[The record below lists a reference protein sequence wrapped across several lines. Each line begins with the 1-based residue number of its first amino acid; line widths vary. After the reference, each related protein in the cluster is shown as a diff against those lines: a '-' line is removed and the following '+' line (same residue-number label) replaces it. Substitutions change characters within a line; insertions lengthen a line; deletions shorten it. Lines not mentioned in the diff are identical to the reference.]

1 MAQIK
6 AKKTSTNDATLDYS
20 IFKKINGDHPLRDTD
35 CDCFVDYQARSRK
48 GAKIAAFNFDLAKEM
63 GLLPEDHPNVL
74 NHQLEKVLLDTFSL
88 VIINEYD
95 IMNKVPI
102 PEDEILP
109 GKYMATKYLQLQH
122 PNKQGKTSGDGRSIW
137 NGVFKNKKMSWD
149 ISSRGTGATRL
160 SPATSIHNKFWQTG
174 DPKISYGC
182 GYCDLDEGISTL
194 FFSEVL
200 HKNGL
205 PTERVLLVLEF
216 PKKLSIVVRAHP
228 NLLRPSH
235 MFNHLKQ
242 GNQKSLKSMVDYYI
256 DRQVANKFWK
266 DCPKGKRKYDYFLTK
281 QTEVFAKMAANFEDD
296 YIFCWLDWD
305 GDNILMDGG
314 IIDYGSVRQFGMF
327 HAEYRYDDV
336 QRFSTTIVEQKHKAK
351 YIVQTFAQI
360 VDFIKTGKKKN
371 IKHFN
376 NHRCLSYF
384 DQTFNAVKD
393 KNLAVKIGFKP
404 DDVEYLFKNKRNLLR
419 NFRDTFTYFERA
431 RSRRE
436 KYQVADGITR
446 DALFCMRDILRE
458 LPQMYLLR
466 EKILDRDEFLDIMKS
481 SYCKKEDLSSNHYR
495 DRMIDLFQKQ
505 YLDLVQ
511 AIARKSKKPKFEIV
525 LALTMRAS
533 IINKFDR
540 VTGDSI
546 TLITDRIMK
555 DIKKLDCDEIYRL
568 LSDFIEYQNHNPE
581 TKIHMDT
588 QHVKKSPII
597 RSMISI
603 VRENREGL

>member
-6 AKKTSTNDATLDYS
+6 FKRASQTNAHYDYS
-20 IFKKINGDHPLRDTD
+20 IFKKINGEHPLRETN
-35 CDCFVDYQARSRK
+35 CDCFVDYRARLRK
-48 GAKIAAFNFDLAKEM
+48 GAKVSAFNFGLAREM
-63 GLLPEDHPNVL
+63 GLLSDDHPNEL
-74 NHQLEKVLLDTFSL
+74 NAELEKALIETFSL

-95 IMNKVPI
+95 ILNNVHI

-109 GKYMATKYLQLQH
+109 GKFMATKYLQLQH

-137 NGVFKNKKMSWD
+137 NGHFKNRKLTWD
-149 ISSRGTGATRL
+149 VSSRGTGATRL

-174 DPKISYGC
+174 DPSISYGC

-228 NLLRPSH
+228 NLIRPSH
-235 MFNHLKQ
+235 LFNHLKQ
-242 GNQKSLKSMVDYYI
+242 GNQSSLKAMVDYYI
-256 DRQVANKFWK
+256 DRQIVNKVWK
-266 DCPKGKRKYDYFLTK
+266 DCPKGKRKYQYFLNK
-281 QTEVFAKMAANFEDD
+281 QTEVFATMAANFEDE

-305 GDNILMDGG
+305 GDNVLMDGG

-336 QRFSTTIVEQKHKAK
+336 QRYSTTIVEQKHKAK

-360 VDFIKTGKKKN
+360 VDFICTGKKKN
-371 IKHFN
+371 IKHFA

-384 DQTFNAVKD
+384 DQVFQSVKD
-393 KNLAVKIGFKP
+393 RNLVEKMGFKP
-404 DDVEYLFKNKRNLLR
+404 DQVDFLMKNKRQLIK
-419 NFRDTFTYFERA
+419 NFRHTFTYFERA
-431 RSRRE
+431 RSQRE
-436 KYQVADGITR
+436 TYQVADGITR

-466 EKILDRDEFLDIMKS
+466 EKILERDEFIEIMKS
-481 SYCKKEDLSSNHYR
+481 SYCKKEDLTPNHYR
-495 DRMIDLFQKQ
+495 DKMVDLFQKQ
-505 YLDLVQ
+505 YLGIVQ
-511 AIARKSKKPKFEIV
+511 AIARKTKKPKFEIV
-525 LALTMRAS
+525 LDMTMRS
-533 IINKFDR
+533 SVINKYDR

-555 DIKKLDCDEIYRL
+555 DIKKLDHDEIYRIL
-568 LSDFIEYQNHNPE
+568 MDFIEYQNHNPD
-581 TKIHMDT
+581 TKVHMDEY
-588 QHVKKSPII
+588 HVKKSPII